1 MDMHKLDSIAEDVKV
16 CEKCKLCETRTNAV
30 PGKGK
35 FDADIIFVG
44 EAPGKNEDIHGE
56 PFVGAAGK
64 RLDMI
69 LEDTGIDRKDVY
81 ITNIVKCR
89 PPKNRVPSKKEEES
103 CNDFIK
109 QEIEIINPKIICVM
123 GNTAYGTLLDGKEIT
138 KNHGKIVEKDGRKFF
153 VTFHP
158 AATIYNQKLVE
169 ELKEDFRKLAKFL
182 ETKDEP
188 KQYEERRCDY
198 CMAKTK
204 HEVVVMPK
212 VVTRKRRWLF
222 KCTECNHERWLQ
234 PYRTVAESLY

>member
-1 MDMHKLDSIAEDVKV
+1 MHKLETISKKVKV
-16 CEKCKLCETRTNAV
+16 CEKCKLCETRISAV
-30 PGKGK
+30 PGKGN
-35 FDADIIFVG
+35 FDAEVIFVG

-69 LEDTGIDRKDVY
+69 LENTGIERKNVY

-89 PPKNRVPSKKEEES
+89 PPKNRVPSKQEEDA
-103 CNDFIK
+103 CIDFIN

-169 ELKEDFRKLAKFL
+169 ELKNDFRKLAEFL
-182 ETKDEP
+182 GIENKI

-222 KCTECNHERWLQ
+222 RCIECNHERWLQ

>member
-1 MDMHKLDSIAEDVKV
+1 MHKLDSIAENVRECQK
-16 CEKCKLCETRTNAV
+16 CELCETRIKAV
-30 PGKGK
+30 PGKGN
-35 FDADIIFVG
+35 FDADVIFVG
-44 EAPGKNEDIHGE
+44 EAPGRNEDIHGE

-138 KNHGKIVEKDGRKFF
+138 KNHCKIVEKDGRKFF

>member
-1 MDMHKLDSIAEDVKV
+1 MHKLDSIADNFRECQK
-16 CEKCKLCETRTNAV
+16 CELCETRIKAV
-30 PGKGK
+30 PGKGN
-35 FDADIIFVG
+35 FDADVIFVG
-44 EAPGKNEDIHGE
+44 EAPGRNEDIHGE

>member
-1 MDMHKLDSIAEDVKV
+1 MHKLDSIAKNVKV
-16 CEKCKLCETRTNAV
+16 CQKCELCETRTMAV
-30 PGKGK
+30 PGKGN
-35 FDADIIFVG
+35 FDADVIFVG

-69 LEDTGIDRKDVY
+69 LEDTGINREDVY

-89 PPKNRVPSKKEEES
+89 PPKNRAPSKKEEES
-103 CNDFIK
+103 CNDFIN

-153 VTFHP
+153 ITFHP

-169 ELKEDFRKLAKFL
+169 ELKNDFRELAKFL
-182 ETKDEP
+182 GIKDES

-198 CMAKTK
+198 CMAKTE

-212 VVTRKRRWLF
+212 VITRKRRWLY
-222 KCTECNHERWLQ
+222 KCTQCNHERWLV

>member
-1 MDMHKLDSIAEDVKV
+1 MHKLETISKKVKV
-16 CEKCKLCETRTNAV
+16 CEKCKLCETRISAV
-30 PGKGK
+30 PGKGN
-35 FDADIIFVG
+35 FDAEVIFVG

-69 LEDTGIDRKDVY
+69 LENTGIERKNVY

-89 PPKNRVPSKKEEES
+89 PPKNRVPSKQEEDA
-103 CNDFIK
+103 CIDFINK
-109 QEIEIINPKIICVM
+109 EIEIINPKIICVM

-169 ELKEDFRKLAKFL
+169 ELKNDFRKLAEFL
-182 ETKDEP
+182 GIENKI
-188 KQYEERRCDY
+188 KQYEERRRDY

-222 KCTECNHERWLQ
+222 RCIECNHERWLQ

>member
-1 MDMHKLDSIAEDVKV
+1 MHKLDSIAENVRECRK
-16 CEKCKLCETRTNAV
+16 CELCETRIKAV
-30 PGKGK
+30 PGKGN
-35 FDADIIFVG
+35 FDADVIFVG
-44 EAPGKNEDIHGE
+44 EAPGRNEDIHGE

>member
-1 MDMHKLDSIAEDVKV
+1 MHKLDSIAENVKKCQK
-16 CEKCKLCETRTNAV
+16 CELCETRIKAV
-30 PGKGK
+30 PGKGN
-35 FDADIIFVG
+35 FDADVIFVG

-69 LEDTGIDRKDVY
+69 LEDTGIDRKNVY

-169 ELKEDFRKLAKFL
+169 ELKNDFRELAKFL
-182 ETKDEP
+182 GMEDQP
-188 KQYEERRCDY
+188 KQYEDRRCDY
-198 CMAKTK
+198 CMAKTR

-222 KCTECNHERWLQ
+222 KCVECNHERWLQ

>member
-1 MDMHKLDSIAEDVKV
+1 MHKLDEIAEKVKTCKN
-16 CEKCKLCETRTNAV
+16 CELCETRTKAV
-30 PGKGK
+30 PGKGR
-35 FDADIIFVG
+35 FDADVIFVG
-44 EAPGKNEDIHGE
+44 EAPGRNEDIHGE

-69 LEDTGIDRKDVY
+69 LDDTGISREDVY

-89 PPKNRVPSKKEEES
+89 PPKNRVPTKKEEKS
-103 CNDFIK
+103 CNDFIN

-158 AATIYNQKLVE
+158 AATIYNQKLVA
-169 ELKEDFRKLAKFL
+169 ELKEDFKKLAKFL
-182 ETKDEP
+182 GEGEDV
-188 KQYEERRCDY
+188 KQYEDRRCDY
-198 CMAKTK
+198 CMSKTS
-204 HEVVVMPK
+204 HEVVVVPK
-212 VVTRKRRWLF
+212 VVTRKRRWLY
-222 KCTECNHERWLQ
+222 KCTECNHERWLV

>member
-1 MDMHKLDSIAEDVKV
+1 MHKLDSIAKNVRECQK
-16 CEKCKLCETRTNAV
+16 CELCETRIKAV
-30 PGKGK
+30 PGKGN
-35 FDADIIFVG
+35 FDADVIFVG
-44 EAPGKNEDIHGE
+44 EAPGRNEDIHGE

-182 ETKDEP
+182 GTKDEP

>member
-1 MDMHKLDSIAEDVKV
+1 MHKLDSIAENVKECQK
-16 CEKCKLCETRTNAV
+16 CELCETRIKAV
-30 PGKGK
+30 PGKGN
-35 FDADIIFVG
+35 FDADVIFVG
-44 EAPGKNEDIHGE
+44 EAPGRNEDIHGE

-158 AATIYNQKLVE
+158 AATIYNQKLVD
-169 ELKEDFRKLAKFL
+169 ELKEDFKKLAKFL
-182 ETKDEP
+182 EIKDAS

>member
-1 MDMHKLDSIAEDVKV
+1 MHKLESIAENVRECQK
-16 CEKCKLCETRTNAV
+16 CELCETRIKAV
-30 PGKGK
+30 PGKGN
-35 FDADIIFVG
+35 FDADVIFVG
-44 EAPGKNEDIHGE
+44 EAPGRNEDIHGE

-182 ETKDEP
+182 GTKDEP

>member
-1 MDMHKLDSIAEDVKV
+1 MHKLDSIAENVRECKK
-16 CEKCKLCETRTNAV
+16 CELCETRIKAV
-30 PGKGK
+30 PGKGN
-35 FDADIIFVG
+35 FDADVIFVG
-44 EAPGKNEDIHGE
+44 EAPGRNEDIHGE

>member
-1 MDMHKLDSIAEDVKV
+1 MHKLDSIAENVGECQK
-16 CEKCKLCETRTNAV
+16 CELCETRIKAV
-30 PGKGK
+30 PGKGN
-35 FDADIIFVG
+35 FDADVIFVG
-44 EAPGKNEDIHGE
+44 EAPGRNEDIHGE

>member
-1 MDMHKLDSIAEDVKV
+1 MHKLDSIAENVRECQK
-16 CEKCKLCETRTNAV
+16 CELCETRIKAV
-30 PGKGK
+30 PGKGN
-35 FDADIIFVG
+35 FDADVIFVG
-44 EAPGKNEDIHGE
+44 EAPGRNEDIHGE

-138 KNHGKIVEKDGRKFF
+138 KNHGKIVERDGRKFF

>member
-1 MDMHKLDSIAEDVKV
+1 MNQLEKIAENVKV
-16 CEKCKLCETRTNAV
+16 CEKCELCKTRTNAV

-35 FDADIIFVG
+35 FDADVIFVG
-44 EAPGKNEDIHGE
+44 EAPGRNEDIHGE

-69 LEDTGIDRKDVY
+69 LEDTGINREDVY
-81 ITNIVKCR
+81 ITNIVKCK
-89 PPKNRVPSKKEEES
+89 PPKNRIPSKEEEEA
-103 CNDFIK
+103 CNDFIN

-138 KNHGKIVEKDGRKFF
+138 KNHGKIVEKNGRKFF

-158 AATIYNQKLVE
+158 AATIYNQKLID
-169 ELKEDFRKLAKFL
+169 ELKNDFRKLAEFL
-182 ETKDEP
+182 GVENQI
-188 KQYEERRCDY
+188 KQYEERRCDF

-212 VVTRKRRWLF
+212 IVTRKRRWLF
-222 KCTECNHERWLQ
+222 KCTECNHERWLV

>member
-1 MDMHKLDSIAEDVKV
+1 MHKLDSVAKNVRECKK
-16 CEKCKLCETRTNAV
+16 CELCETRIMAV
-30 PGKGK
+30 PGKGN
-35 FDADIIFVG
+35 FDADVIFVG

-69 LEDTGIDRKDVY
+69 LEDTGINREDVY

-103 CNDFIK
+103 CNEFIN

-158 AATIYNQKLVE
+158 AATIYNQKLVD
-169 ELKEDFRKLAKFL
+169 ELKNDFRKLAEFL
-182 ETKDEP
+182 ETKSQP

>member
-1 MDMHKLDSIAEDVKV
+1 MHKLESIAENVKK
-16 CEKCKLCETRTNAV
+16 CEKFELCETRIKAV
-30 PGKGK
+30 PGKGN
-35 FDADIIFVG
+35 FDADVIFVG
-44 EAPGKNEDIHGE
+44 EAPGRNEDIHGE

>member
-1 MDMHKLDSIAEDVKV
+1 MHKLNSIAENVKECQK
-16 CEKCKLCETRTNAV
+16 CELCETRIKAV
-30 PGKGK
+30 PGKGN
-35 FDADIIFVG
+35 FDADVIFVG
-44 EAPGKNEDIHGE
+44 EAPGRNEDIHGE

-89 PPKNRVPSKKEEES
+89 PPKNRVPSKIEEES

-138 KNHGKIVEKDGRKFF
+138 KNHGKIVERDGRKFF

>member
-1 MDMHKLDSIAEDVKV
+1 MHKLDSIAENVRECQK
-16 CEKCKLCETRTNAV
+16 CELCETRIKAV
-30 PGKGK
+30 PGKGN
-35 FDADIIFVG
+35 FDADVIFVG
-44 EAPGKNEDIHGE
+44 EAPGRNENIHGE

-212 VVTRKRRWLF
+212 IVTRKRRWLF

>member
-1 MDMHKLDSIAEDVKV
+1 MHKLDSIAENIKV
-16 CEKCKLCETRTNAV
+16 CEKCKLCETRTKAV
-30 PGKGK
+30 PGKGN
-35 FDADIIFVG
+35 FDADVIFVG
-44 EAPGKNEDIHGE
+44 EAPGRNEDIHGE

-69 LEDTGIDRKDVY
+69 LEDTGIDREDVY

-89 PPKNRVPSKKEEES
+89 PPKNRVPSKQEEEA

-109 QEIEIINPKIICVM
+109 QEIEIINPKIICIM

-158 AATIYNQKLVE
+158 AATIYNQKLID
-169 ELKEDFRKLAKFL
+169 ELKNDFRKLAKFL
-182 ETKDEP
+182 GMKDQP
-188 KQYEERRCDY
+188 KQYEERRCDF

-212 VVTRKRRWLF
+212 VVTRKRRWLY
-222 KCTECNHERWLQ
+222 KCTECNHERWLV

>member
-1 MDMHKLDSIAEDVKV
+1 MHKLDEIAEKVKTCKN
-16 CEKCKLCETRTNAV
+16 CELCETRTKAV
-30 PGKGK
+30 PGKGR
-35 FDADIIFVG
+35 FDADVIFVG
-44 EAPGKNEDIHGE
+44 EAPGRNEDAHGE

-69 LEDTGIDRKDVY
+69 LEDTGIQREDVY

-89 PPKNRVPSKKEEES
+89 PPNNRVPSKEEEEE
-103 CNDFIK
+103 CNHFIN

-158 AATIYNQKLVE
+158 AATIYNQKLVD
-169 ELKEDFRKLAKFL
+169 ELKEDFKKLTKFL
-182 ETKDEP
+182 QKDDGV
-188 KQYEERRCDY
+188 KQYEERRCDF

-204 HEVVVMPK
+204 HEIVVMPK
-212 VVTRKRRWLF
+212 IVTKKRKWLY
-222 KCTECNHERWLQ
+222 KCIECKHERWLV

>member
-1 MDMHKLDSIAEDVKV
+1 MHKLDSIAENVKECQK
-16 CEKCKLCETRTNAV
+16 CELCETRTKAV
-30 PGKGK
+30 PGKGN
-35 FDADIIFVG
+35 FNADVIFVG
-44 EAPGKNEDIHGE
+44 EAPGKNEDIYGE

-69 LEDTGIDRKDVY
+69 LKDTGINREDVY

-103 CNDFIK
+103 CNDFIN

-169 ELKEDFRKLAKFL
+169 ELKNDFRKLAKFL
-182 ETKDEP
+182 ATKDQP

-198 CMAKTK
+198 CMSKTK

-222 KCTECNHERWLQ
+222 KCVECNHERWLQ

>member
-1 MDMHKLDSIAEDVKV
+1 MHKLESIAENVRECQK
-16 CEKCKLCETRTNAV
+16 CELCETRIKAV
-30 PGKGK
+30 PGKGN
-35 FDADIIFVG
+35 FDADVIFVG
-44 EAPGKNEDIHGE
+44 EAPGRNEDIHGE

-138 KNHGKIVEKDGRKFF
+138 KNHGKIVERDGRKFF

>member
-1 MDMHKLDSIAEDVKV
+1 MSILSELGQFLGQKFTELNVKIDNKLSSTTEQDIEITDS
-16 CEKCKLCETRTNAV
+16 T
-30 PGKGK
+30 KG
-35 FDADIIFVG
+35 IILTS
-44 EAPGKNEDIHGE
+44 PS
-56 PFVGAAGK
+56 GK
-64 RLDMI
+64 RYRV
-69 LEDTGIDRKDVY
+69 TIDD
-81 ITNIVKCR
+81 NG
-89 PPKNRVPSKKEEES
+89 
-103 CNDFIK
+103 DFIK